1 MESSG
6 RGDMKRT
13 VIMVVCAAVWW
24 SGSVLA
30 KQDYITRN
38 DDGTVKT
45 RGVYETDETGRVTLF
60 TVYDGEG
67 ALLYKEIPY
76 YADDG
81 RIIRGDRIDVSG
93 ALQEVVVFL
102 KEGLVVLDAE
112 GNFVRKGAYSESA
125 FLAATR
131 TE

>member
-6 RGDMKRT
+6 RGFMKRT

-30 KQDYITRN
+30 KPDYITRN
-38 DDGTVKT
+38 DDGTIKT
-45 RGVYETDETGRVTLF
+45 RGVYETDEAGKVTFF

-81 RIIRGDRIDVSG
+81 RIIRSDRVDDSG
-93 ALQEVVVFL
+93 ALQQVVVFL
-102 KEGLVVLDAE
+102 KDGLVMLDAG

-125 FLAATR
+125 FLAVDKKK
-131 TE
+131 